1 MVIMTKLL
9 ISGVIGVAVACLIF
23 IGVVAPWSEL
33 AKSFFSPRVSPDTS
47 TVPIAD
53 NTTLSVNLTISNF
66 TEPLGLDSEADVTV
80 KAISRKDMS
89 NVEIRITLSPIYIG
103 QGAWPNITWTP
114 LGPQGIDIVDG
125 NSTWIVNLTANVSTS
140 FTTRIRATEVGLGVI
155 VATAIW
161 WDTPSTF
168 YKSEAALYVQV
179 LNNEI
184 KVFNTSEAIGEA
196 ILISP

>member
-9 ISGVIGVAVACLIF
+9 ISWVIGVAVACLIF
-23 IGVVAPWSEL
+23 IGVVIPPWSEL
-33 AKSFFSPRVSPDTS
+33 AKSFFSPRVSPDIF

-80 KAISRKDMS
+80 EVISRKDMS

-125 NSTWIVNLTANVSTS
+125 NSTWIINLSANVSFS
-140 FTTRIRATEVGLGVI
+140 TTIRIKTTEVGFGAI
-155 VATAIW
+155 TATAIW
-161 WDTPSTF
+161 WETSSAF
-168 YKSEAALYVQV
+168 YKSEDALY
-179 LNNEI
+179 I
-184 KVFNTSEAIGEA
+184 KVLEKNIEVYDTSQTFAF
-196 ILISP
+196 P